1 MDAKLN
7 QSDLISLLAKGSN
20 ISVAKAELFTK
31 NFFDLIIEGLEQDG
45 IVKINGLGTFKI
57 TDVASR
63 DSVNVNT
70 GEKIE
75 IKGHKK
81 LTFIPADALKDEVN
95 QPFAMFEPVE
105 VDDTYQP
112 DAANDAEGEDAADT
126 AEPANETDAT
136 PQPAV
141 EKPEV
146 AETASEDVLE
156 NAVNEEIAESEP
168 EAKEE
173 TDIAVE
179 IAVEEVTET
188 AMEEEKE
195 ETAALQPVE
204 SAQEETAQE
213 PQDEPV
219 VLERPAEPVIVRVP
233 KKKDAEEKH
242 SVPAKNKKS
251 RWHFYLIAIMAVAVA
266 LIFINRR
273 DADNVVAV
281 ENSTDIKSAVAVNDV
296 KDVVSEVTEP
306 TTTPQTENS
315 DADSTDVQG
324 VTNEVEPQVE
334 VTVVNEPVAEE
345 LQPADT
351 YTFVMVEE
359 LASMSLKDITLT
371 DTTHYFAEGELCKHT
386 VAVNETLTK
395 IARLYYGDK
404 KLWPYIVEYN
414 NMKNPDGLCCGM
426 QISIPRLIP
435 RR

>member
-81 LTFIPADALKDEVN
+81 LTFIPADTLKEEVN

-105 VDDTYQP
+105 VDDTYLP
-112 DAANDAEGEDAADT
+112 ESSDDAETEDAAEPVENTNTTIEIVETPTVVEEIVVAAEET
-126 AEPANETDAT
+126 ALPETNKGPVAVIAPAEGLESNVVNETVPT
-136 PQPAV
+136 V
-141 EKPEV
+141 
-146 AETASEDVLE
+146 
-156 NAVNEEIAESEP
+156 
-168 EAKEE
+168 
-173 TDIAVE
+173 
-179 IAVEEVTET
+179 
-188 AMEEEKE
+188 EEEKKK
-195 ETAALQPVE
+195 
-204 SAQEETAQE
+204 
-213 PQDEPV
+213 EPV
-219 VLERPAEPVIVRVP
+219 VEVKPEAVVVQERPAEPVIVRVP

-315 DADSTDVQG
+315 DVDSTDVQG

>member
-81 LTFIPADALKDEVN
+81 LTFIPADTLKEEVN

-105 VDDTYQP
+105 VDDTYLP
-112 DAANDAEGEDAADT
+112 ESSDDAETEDAAEPVENTNTTIEVVETPIIVETPTVVEEIVAAAKET
-126 AEPANETDAT
+126 ALPETNKGPVAVIAPAEAQENNVVNETVPT
-136 PQPAV
+136 V
-141 EKPEV
+141 
-146 AETASEDVLE
+146 
-156 NAVNEEIAESEP
+156 
-168 EAKEE
+168 
-173 TDIAVE
+173 
-179 IAVEEVTET
+179 
-188 AMEEEKE
+188 EEEKKK
-195 ETAALQPVE
+195 
-204 SAQEETAQE
+204 
-213 PQDEPV
+213 EPV
-219 VLERPAEPVIVRVP
+219 VEVKPEAVVVQERPAEPVIVRVP
-233 KKKDAEEKH
+233 QKKSTEEKH
-242 SVPAKNKKS
+242 IEPAESKKS
-251 RWHFYLIAIMAVAVA
+251 RWYFFLIVIMAVAVA

-273 DADNVVAV
+273 ETGNVVAV
-281 ENSTDIKSAVAVNDV
+281 ENGIDVKNSLAVNDV
-296 KDVVSEVTEP
+296 VQDITEP
-306 TTTPQTENS
+306 ERMPQTGNS

>member
-141 EKPEV
+141 EEPEV
-146 AETASEDVLE
+146 AETASENVLE

-179 IAVEEVTET
+179 VAVEEVTET
-188 AMEEEKE
+188 AIEEEKE
-195 ETAALQPVE
+195 ETVALQPVE

-213 PQDEPV
+213 PQGEPV
-219 VLERPAEPVIVRVP
+219 VQERPAEPVIVRVP
-233 KKKDAEEKH
+233 KKKGAEEKH

-296 KDVVSEVTEP
+296 KDVVPEVTEP
-306 TTTPQTENS
+306 ATTPQTENS
-315 DADSTDVQG
+315 DVDTTG
-324 VTNEVEPQVE
+324 VTNETASLVETP
-334 VTVVNEPVAEE
+334 VVNEPVAEE
-345 LQPADT
+345 SQTADT
-351 YTFVMVEE
+351 YTFVMVDE
-359 LASMSLKDITLT
+359 LASKSLKDITLA
-371 DTTHYFAEGELCKHT
+371 DTMHYFAEGELCKHT

-395 IARLYYGDK
+395 IARQYYGDK

-414 NMKNPDGLCCGM
+414 NMKNPDGLCCGT